1 MITERYLGGNL
12 AVWTV
17 GRGTPILF
25 VHGFPFDHIMWVPA
39 ARSLARCCQ
48 SILPDL
54 RGFGASNLVFRD
66 PDEDFDEDD
75 IDIYDAPP
83 TTMGVFADDLA
94 SLLDELDI
102 PQVIVCGLSMGGY
115 IAMQFAK
122 KHPRRLKG
130 LILCDTKTEAD
141 TPKAA
146 AGRRHLAETVLS
158 EGIEDLS
165 DGASG
170 FLSPV
175 TVDDTPDILEAVQTM
190 MNSQNPAG
198 VAAAALG
205 MAERG
210 DTTAVLQRLE
220 VPVLVVVGQ
229 DDRLT
234 PPESMKAMAAKA
246 QRSSFAV
253 IEEGGHLAPME
264 RPMAFEK
271 IVRDWLAKEF

>member
-1 MITERYLGGNL
+1 MIAERYLGGNL

-66 PDEDFDEDD
+66 PACEDDFDDLD
-75 IDIYDAPP
+75 GCDAPP

-122 KHPRRLKG
+122 KYPHRLKG

-146 AGRRHLAETVLS
+146 AGRRHLADTVLQ
-158 EGIEDLS
+158 EGVEDLS

-175 TVDDTPDILEAVQTM
+175 TVDDTPAVLDAVQTM
-190 MNSQNPAG
+190 MNSQNPTG

-210 DTTAVLQRLE
+210 DTTAVLEQLR
-220 VPVLVVVGQ
+220 VPVLVVVGE

-234 PPESMKAMAAKA
+234 PPDSMKALAEKA
-246 QRSSFAV
+246 QRSSYAV

-271 IVRDWLAKEF
+271 IVRDWLSKEF